1 MLRFSLHCLFQ
12 TASLLLRRQQLY
24 ALTIILTLGLT
35 LGALVATFNLNY
47 QLFMAPLPYPDA
59 ERLQLVR
66 GSQWQQ
72 DKQVAAE
79 WLPAQGQLDVY
90 RKNWPEVDSKALHNI
105 GIDVAQNLP
114 GNPSFNIG
122 YITPEYLPM
131 FDAPLALG
139 RHFSQKEG
147 LDSQVP
153 VAVLSYQVWQQHF
166 AGDPAVLGKTLQ
178 FRGVSFSVVGV
189 LAERFVEPVLAAPG
203 WSTDLWLSYDFNDV
217 GTLNWSF
224 SSNQIHLLL
233 KLKAGANPQ
242 QLAQRLAHS
251 FEQWAAPE
259 FAAANQS
266 NAFLKNSTVRWRLEP
281 VRSRILGDAAGLSL
295 SLLAGSLL
303 LCAIAIAN
311 IANLVLGRAMAQQR
325 SLTIRIALGAR
336 ASHLFRQ
343 YLLEFSVLAIPA
355 LLLCL
360 SVAEACYQSLQAGYA
375 GPLPRLQELGSGT
388 LSVLFAIALLLVLCL
403 TLALWLTR
411 QLNYRQLQQS
421 LQQSGKG
428 SAVQVSGRTRQLL
441 LMSQTLFCLVTL
453 IYCSQIFVQAL
464 AKLRQP
470 SGLDLQTYQVALTQ
484 GSLLASSQNEER
496 RQLFVQAAEAV
507 KAQSNAQ
514 LVGVGGYPPISFW
527 QAGFPMSSVSQHAD
541 QSAPAPTYRYNGD
554 AAYLTALGLTLKS
567 GETFSRQ
574 QIQNQE
580 SVVLISQSLARK
592 LAANI
597 STGVSTGVSA
607 GVDTTGNDPIRT
619 MLDKPLY
626 LRGATSPSR
635 IIGVVSDLILPGH
648 ADSAAVYTPATPT
661 AFPHLL
667 VRLPD
672 GQSLSRELVNQA
684 LAQVHP
690 QLKVFRFHSS
700 AEIFASHTQD
710 AKVATV
716 VTAGLSLLA
725 LALAGLGIFAV
736 IRTQIQ
742 LRQYELAVRQSLGAR
757 PQHLLQLTL
766 LDSLKPLLWAVLV
779 LTVGYSAL
787 QLSLNFGWSFDF
799 AGQLQIAPLNAIL
812 ALSTVLLL
820 TTLIV
825 VGCMRPLLTRPVVHA
840 LRGTTTQ

>member
-1 MLRFSLHCLFQ
+1 MLRLSLHSWFH
-12 TASLLLRRQQLY
+12 TAKLLLLRQQLY

-47 QLFMAPLPYPDA
+47 QLFVAPLPYPDA
-59 ERLQLVR
+59 DRLHLVR
-66 GSQWQQ
+66 GSMWQQ
-72 DKQVAAE
+72 DKLVSPE
-79 WLPAQGQLDVY
+79 WLPTQPQQDIY
-90 RKNWPEVDSKALHNI
+90 RQHWPEVETKALHNI
-105 GIDVAQNLP
+105 SIDVEQQLP

-122 YITPEYLPM
+122 TVTPEFLPL
-131 FDAPLALG
+131 FNAPLALG
-139 RHFSQKEG
+139 RHFNAAEG

-153 VAVLSYQVWQQHF
+153 VAVLSYAVWQQF
-166 AGDPAVLGKTLQ
+166 FQGAPDVLGKTLQ
-178 FRGVSFSVVGV
+178 FRGVSFAIVGV
-189 LAERFVEPVLAAPG
+189 LARDFVEPVLAAPG
-203 WSTDLWLSYDFNDV
+203 WSTDVWLSYDFNDM
-217 GTLNWSF
+217 GAPSWSLA
-224 SSNQIHLLL
+224 STQIHLLL
-233 KLKAGANPQ
+233 KLKPDSDPLQ
-242 QLAQRLAHS
+242 LAHS
-251 FEQWAAPE
+251 FQQWATPE
-259 FAAANQS
+259 FSAANLN
-266 NAFLKNSTVRWRLEP
+266 NAFLQHSSVRWRLEP

-343 YLLEFSVLAIPA
+343 YLSEFSVLAIPA

-360 SVAEACYQSLQAGYA
+360 TVAETCYQSLQAGYA
-375 GPLPRLQELGSGT
+375 GPIPRLQELGTGAF
-388 LSVLFAIALLLVLCL
+388 SVLFATALLIVLCL

-470 SGLDLQTYQVALTQ
+470 SGLDLHTYQVALTQ
-484 GSLLASSQNEER
+484 GSLLNNLDPAES

-507 KAQSNAQ
+507 KQHSNAS
-514 LVGVGGYPPISFW
+514 LAGLGAYPPISYW
-527 QAGFPMSSVSQHAD
+527 QAGFPMSSVSWQA
-541 QSAPAPTYRYNGD
+541 D
-554 AAYLTALGLTLKS
+554 AASSVAANRYSGDTEYLQALGLQLQT
-567 GETFSRQ
+567 GELFSPQ
-574 QIQNQE
+574 QVLNQDN
-580 SVVLISQSLARK
+580 VVLISASLARR
-592 LAANI
+592 LATDLGLDSSI
-597 STGVSTGVSA
+597 GL
-607 GVDTTGNDPIRT
+607 
-619 MLDKPLY
+619 LDKPLY
-626 LRGATSPSR
+626 LRGATTSRR
-635 IIGVVSDLILPGH
+635 IIGVVSDLTLPGQSD
-648 ADSAAVYTPATPT
+648 AAAVYTPQLPS

-667 VRLPD
+667 LRLPD
-672 GQSLSRELVNQA
+672 GQHLSREQVNQA

-690 QLKVFRFHSS
+690 QLKVFRFNTN
-700 AEIFASHTQD
+700 ADIFAAHTQD
-710 AKVATV
+710 ARVATV
-716 VTAGLSLLA
+716 VTAALSLLA

-757 PQHLLQLTL
+757 PQHLLRLTL

-779 LTVGYSAL
+779 LALTYSAL
-787 QLSLNFGWSFDF
+787 QLSARFTVALPF
-799 AGQLQIAPLNAIL
+799 ASQLQIAPLNAAL
-812 ALSTVLLL
+812 ALLTVLLL

-825 VGCMRPLLTRPVVHA
+825 LGCVRPLLSRPVVQT
-840 LRGTTTQ
+840 LRQ

>member
-1 MLRFSLHCLFQ
+1 MPHFSVYSWFG
-12 TASLLLRRQQLY
+12 TAALLLRRQQLY

-79 WLPAQGQLDVY
+79 WLPAQGQLDIY
-90 RKNWPEVDSKALHNI
+90 RQSWPEVESKALHNI

-114 GNPSFNIG
+114 GNPSFNLG
-122 YITPEYLPM
+122 YVTPEFLPM

-139 RHFSQKEG
+139 RYFSKAEG

-166 AGDPAVLGKTLQ
+166 AGDPGVLGKTLQ

-189 LAERFVEPVLAAPG
+189 LAQHFVEPVIAAPG

-217 GTLNWSF
+217 GTPNWSF

-233 KLKAGANPQ
+233 KLKADANPLQ
-242 QLAQRLAHS
+242 LAHS

-259 FAAANQS
+259 FAAANQT
-266 NAFLKNSTVRWRLEP
+266 NAFLKNSVVRWRLEP
-281 VRSRILGDAAGLSL
+281 VRNRILGDAAGLSL
-295 SLLAGSLL
+295 SLLAGSVLL
-303 LCAIAIAN
+303 AAIAIAN

-336 ASHLFRQ
+336 ASHLFQQ

-375 GPLPRLQELGSGT
+375 GPLPRLQELGTGVF
-388 LSVLFAIALLLVLCL
+388 SVLFAISLLIVLCL

-428 SAVQVSGRTRQLL
+428 AAVQVSSRTRQLL
-441 LMSQTLFCLVTL
+441 LMSQTLFCLLTL

-470 SGLDLQTYQVALTQ
+470 TGLDLQTYQVALTQ
-484 GSLLASSQNEER
+484 GSLLASTENEER

-507 KAQSNAQ
+507 KAQSNAT

-527 QAGFPMSSVSQHAD
+527 QGGFAMSSVSQNAD
-541 QSAPAPTYRYNGD
+541 QSSPASTYRYSGD
-554 AAYLTALGLTLKS
+554 ADYLAALGLSLQS
-567 GETFSRQ
+567 GETFSPQ
-574 QIQNQE
+574 QVQNQE
-580 SVVLISQSLARK
+580 NVVLISQSLARR
-592 LAANI
+592 LAAQLQ
-597 STGVSTGVSA
+597 SGPD
-607 GVDTTGNDPIRT
+607 DTTDHSIS
-619 MLDKPLY
+619 MLDKVLY
-626 LRGATSPSR
+626 LRGAATPSR
-635 IIGVVSDLILPGH
+635 IIGVVSDLTLPGQ
-648 ADSAAVYTPATPT
+648 ADSAAVYSPATPP

-672 GQSLSRELVNQA
+672 GQSLSRDLVNQA

-690 QLKVFRFHSS
+690 QLKVFRFHSGTD
-700 AEIFASHTQD
+700 IFATHTQD

-742 LRQYELAVRQSLGAR
+742 LRHYELAVRQSLGAQ
-757 PQHLLQLTL
+757 PKHLLQLTL
-766 LDSLKPLLWAVLV
+766 IDSLKPLFWAVL
-779 LTVGYSAL
+779 LLAVGYSVL
-787 QLSLNFGWSFDF
+787 RLSLNLGWSLGF
-799 AGQLQIAPLNAIL
+799 AAQLKMAPLNA
-812 ALSTVLLL
+812 ALSLLTVLLL
-820 TTLIV
+820 TMLIV
-825 VGCMRPLLTRPVVHA
+825 LGCMRPLLTRPVLHA
-840 LRGTTTQ
+840 LRGSRAG

>member
-1 MLRFSLHCLFQ
+1 MLPLSLHTCLQ
-12 TASLLLRRQQLY
+12 TAALLLRRQQLY
-24 ALTIILTLGLT
+24 ALTIVLTLGLT

-72 DKQVAAE
+72 DKQISPE
-79 WLPAQGQLDVY
+79 WLPAQGQLDIY
-90 RKNWPEVDSKALHNI
+90 RQAWPEVETKALHNI

-114 GNPSFNIG
+114 GNPSFNLG
-122 YITPEYLPM
+122 YVTPEFLPM

-139 RHFSQKEG
+139 RHFSPNEG

-153 VAVLSYQVWQQHF
+153 VAVLSYQVWQRHF

-189 LAERFVEPVLAAPG
+189 LAGRFVEPVMAAPG
-203 WSTDLWLSYDFNDV
+203 WSTDVWLSYDFNDV
-217 GTLNWSF
+217 GTPNWSF
-224 SSNQIHLLL
+224 NSNQIHLLL
-233 KLKAGANPQ
+233 KLKADANPLQ
-242 QLAQRLAHS
+242 LAHS

-259 FAAANQS
+259 FAAANQT
-266 NAFLKNSTVRWRLEP
+266 NAFLKNSRVRWRLEP
-281 VRSRILGDAAGLSL
+281 VRNRILGDAAGLSL
-295 SLLAGSLL
+295 SLLAGSML
-303 LCAIAIAN
+303 LCAIAVAN
-311 IANLVLGRAMAQQR
+311 IANLVLSRAMAQQR

-336 ASHLFRQ
+336 AAHLFRQ
-343 YLLEFSVLAIPA
+343 YLLEFSVLAMPA

-360 SVAEACYQSLQAGYA
+360 FVAEACYQSLQAGYA
-375 GPLPRLQELGSGT
+375 GPLPRLQELGTGVF
-388 LSVLFAIALLLVLCL
+388 SVLFAMSLLIVLCL
-403 TLALWLTR
+403 TLAFWLTR

-428 SAVQVSGRTRQLL
+428 SAVQVSSRTRQLL
-441 LMSQTLFCLVTL
+441 LMSQTLFCLLTL

-470 SGLDLQTYQVALTQ
+470 TGLDLRTYQVALTQ
-484 GSLLASSQNEER
+484 GSLLASTQNEER

-527 QAGFPMSSVSQHAD
+527 QGGFAMSSVSLHAD
-541 QSAPAPTYRYNGD
+541 QSAPAPTYRYSGD
-554 AAYLTALGLTLKS
+554 AAYLTALGLSLQS
-567 GETFSRQ
+567 GETFSPQ
-574 QIQNQE
+574 QVKNQE
-580 SVVLISQSLARK
+580 NVVLISQSLARK
-592 LAANI
+592 LATAT
-597 STGVSTGVSA
+597 STDVSA

-626 LRGATSPSR
+626 LRGATTPSR
-635 IIGVVSDLILPGH
+635 IIGVVSDLTLPGQT
-648 ADSAAVYTPATPT
+648 DSAAVYTPATPP

-672 GQSLSRELVNQA
+672 GQNLSRDLVNQA

-690 QLKVFRFHSS
+690 QLKVFRFYSS
-700 AEIFASHTQD
+700 AEIFANHTQD

-742 LRQYELAVRQSLGAR
+742 LRQYELAVRQSLGAQ

-787 QLSLNFGWSFDF
+787 QLSLNFGWVFGF
-799 AGQLQIAPLNAIL
+799 AGQLTIAPLHAVL
-812 ALSTVLLL
+812 ALLTVLLL

-825 VGCMRPLLTRPVVHA
+825 LGCMRPLLSRPVVHA
-840 LRGTTTQ
+840 LRGTVSN

>member
-1 MLRFSLHCLFQ
+1 MLHFSIDSWFQ
-12 TASLLLRRQQLY
+12 TASLLLRRQHLY

-72 DKQVAAE
+72 DKQVSKE
-79 WLPAQGQLDVY
+79 WLPAQAQLDIY
-90 RKNWPEVDSKALHNI
+90 RQNWPETESKALHNI

-114 GNPSFNIG
+114 GNPSFNLG
-122 YITPEYLPM
+122 YITPEFLPM

-139 RHFSQKEG
+139 RHMSQAEG

-153 VAVLSYQVWQQHF
+153 VTVLSYQVWQQHF

-178 FRGVSFSVVGV
+178 FRGVSFTVVGV
-189 LAERFVEPVLAAPG
+189 LAAHFVEPVLAAPG
-203 WSTDLWLSYDFNDV
+203 WSTDLWLSYDFHDM
-217 GTLNWSF
+217 GTPNWSF
-224 SSNQIHLLL
+224 NSNQMHLLL
-233 KLKAGANPQ
+233 KLKLDSNP
-242 QLAQRLAHS
+242 AQLAHS

-259 FAAANQS
+259 FTAANQS
-266 NAFLKNSTVRWRLEP
+266 NTFLKNSSVRWRLEP
-281 VRSRILGDAAGLSL
+281 VRNRILGDAAGLSL
-295 SLLAGSLL
+295 SLLAGSMLL
-303 LCAIAIAN
+303 TAIAIAN

-325 SLTIRIALGAR
+325 SLTIRIVLGAR
-336 ASHLFRQ
+336 PAHLFRQ
-343 YLLEFSVLAIPA
+343 YLTEFSLLAIPA

-360 SVAEACYQSLQAGYA
+360 GVAEACYQSLQAGYA
-375 GPLPRLQELGSGT
+375 GPLPRLQELGSGA
-388 LSVLFAIALLLVLCL
+388 LSVLFAIGLLIMLCL
-403 TLALWLTR
+403 TFSAWLTR

-428 SAVQVSGRTRQLL
+428 AAVQVSGRTRQLL

-470 SGLDLQTYQVALTQ
+470 SGLDLHTYQVALTQ

-507 KAQSNAQ
+507 KQQSNAK

-527 QAGFPMSSVSQHAD
+527 QGGFAMSSVSQQAD
-541 QSAPAPTYRYNGD
+541 ATRLYPSYRYSGD
-554 AAYLTALGLTLKS
+554 TEYLKALGLQLQS
-567 GETFSRQ
+567 GEMFSPQ
-574 QIQNQE
+574 QVLNQDN
-580 SVVLISQSLARK
+580 VVVISSSLALR
-592 LAANI
+592 LAANFATDGSLI
-597 STGVSTGVSA
+597 
-607 GVDTTGNDPIRT
+607 
-619 MLDKPLY
+619 DKVLY
-626 LRGATSPSR
+626 LRGATTPSR
-635 IIGVVSDLILPGH
+635 IIGVASDLTLPGQS
-648 ADSAAVYTPATPT
+648 DSAAVYTPATPP

-672 GQSLSRELVNQA
+672 GQSLSRDLVNQA

-690 QLKVFRFHSS
+690 QLKVFRFHTS
-700 AEIFASHTQD
+700 AEIFAEHTQD
-710 AKVATV
+710 AKVATI
-716 VTAGLSLLA
+716 VTAALSLLA

-766 LDSLKPLLWAVLV
+766 TDSLKPLLWAVLL
-779 LTVGYSAL
+779 LTVAYSTL
-787 QLSLNFGWSFDF
+787 QLSQSFGLSFRF
-799 AGQLQIAPLNAIL
+799 VQQLQIEPFNATI
-812 ALSTVLLL
+812 ALLTVLLL
-820 TTLIV
+820 TTLTV
-825 VGCMRPLLTRPVVHA
+825 LGCMRPLLRRPIVHA
-840 LRGTTTQ
+840 LRGTTAN

>member
-1 MLRFSLHCLFQ
+1 MLRLSLHTWFQ

-79 WLPAQGQLDVY
+79 WLPAQGQLDIY
-90 RKNWPEVDSKALHNI
+90 RQAWPEVEMKALHNI
-105 GIDVAQNLP
+105 SIDVAQNLP
-114 GNPSFNIG
+114 GNPSFNLG
-122 YITPEYLPM
+122 YVTPEFLPM

-139 RHFSQKEG
+139 RHLSPAEG

-153 VAVLSYQVWQQHF
+153 VTVLSYQIWQQHF

-178 FRGVSFSVVGV
+178 FRGVSFTVVGV
-189 LAERFVEPVLAAPG
+189 LAEHFVEPVLAAPG
-203 WSTDLWLSYDFNDV
+203 WSTDLWLSYDFHDM
-217 GTLNWSF
+217 GTPNWSF
-224 SSNQIHLLL
+224 NSNQMHLLL
-233 KLKAGANPQ
+233 KLKANASPQ
-242 QLAQRLAHS
+242 QLAHS
-251 FEQWAAPE
+251 FEQWATPE

-266 NAFLKNSTVRWRLEP
+266 NAFLKNSSVRWHLVP

-295 SLLAGSLL
+295 SLLAGSML

-360 SVAEACYQSLQAGYA
+360 CVAEACYQSLQAGYA

-388 LSVLFAIALLLVLCL
+388 LSVLFAIGLLIVLCL
-403 TLALWLTR
+403 MLALWLTR

-464 AKLRQP
+464 AKLRLP
-470 SGLDLQTYQVALTQ
+470 SGLDLHTYQVALTQ

-507 KAQSNAQ
+507 KAQSNAE

-527 QAGFPMSSVSQHAD
+527 QAGFTMSSVSQHAD
-541 QSAPAPTYRYNGD
+541 QSAPAPSYRYSGD
-554 AAYLTALGLTLKS
+554 AEYLAALGLSLQS
-567 GETFSRQ
+567 GETFSPQ
-574 QIQNQE
+574 QVQNQE
-580 SVVLISQSLARK
+580 SVVLISSSLARR
-592 LAANI
+592 LAAELNLGTDS
-597 STGVSTGVSA
+597 STNNNTDNNSS
-607 GVDTTGNDPIRT
+607 

-626 LRGATSPSR
+626 LRGATTPSR
-635 IIGVVSDLILPGH
+635 IIGVVSDLTLPGQ
-648 ADSAAVYTPATPT
+648 ADSAAVYTPATPP

-672 GQSLSRELVNQA
+672 GQSLSRDLVNQA

-700 AEIFASHTQD
+700 AEIFATHTQD

-716 VTAGLSLLA
+716 VTACLSLLA

-779 LTVGYSAL
+779 LTVGYSVL
-787 QLSLNFGWSFDF
+787 QLSLNFGWVFGF
-799 AGQLQIAPLNAIL
+799 AGQLQIAPLNAAI
-812 ALSTVLLL
+812 ALVTVLLL

-825 VGCMRPLLTRPVVHA
+825 VGCLRPLLSRPVVHA
-840 LRGTTTQ
+840 LRGTAAH

>member
-1 MLRFSLHCLFQ
+1 MPRFPLYHWLQ
-12 TASLLLRRQQLY
+12 TALLLLRRNQLY

-47 QLFMAPLPYPDA
+47 QLFVAPLPYPDA
-59 ERLQLVR
+59 DRLHLVR

-72 DKQVAAE
+72 DKQVSPE
-79 WLPAQGQLDVY
+79 WLPSQAQLDIY
-90 RKNWPEVDSKALHNI
+90 RQDWPQVESKALHNI
-105 GIDVAQNLP
+105 SIDVEQQLP
-114 GNPSFNIG
+114 GNPSFNVG
-122 YITPEYLPM
+122 LVTPEFLPM
-131 FDAPLALG
+131 FGAPLALG
-139 RHFSQKEG
+139 RHFTAAEG

-153 VAVLSYQVWQQHF
+153 VAILSYAVWQQHF
-166 AGDPAVLGKTLQ
+166 AGANDVLGKTLQ
-178 FRGVSFSVVGV
+178 FRGVSFSIVGV
-189 LAERFVEPVLAAPG
+189 LANDFVEPVLAAPG
-203 WSTDLWLSYDFNDV
+203 WSTEVWLSYDFHDV
-217 GTLNWSF
+217 GTTSWSF
-224 SSNQIHLLL
+224 NSNQIHLLL
-233 KLKAGANPQ
+233 KLKPESNP
-242 QLAQRLAHS
+242 AQIAHS

-259 FAAANQS
+259 FAAANQG
-266 NAFLKNSTVRWRLEP
+266 NAFLKNSSVRWRLEP

-303 LCAIAIAN
+303 LCAIAVAN

-375 GPLPRLQELGSGT
+375 GPLPRLQELSSGT
-388 LSVLFAIALLLVLCL
+388 LSVLFAIGLLIVLCL

-464 AKLRQP
+464 TKLRQP
-470 SGLDLQTYQVALTQ
+470 SGLDLHTYQVALTQ
-484 GSLLASSQNEER
+484 GSLLDSLPPAES

-507 KAQSNAQ
+507 KQQSNAR
-514 LVGVGGYPPISFW
+514 LAGLGGYPPISFW
-527 QAGFPMSSVSQHAD
+527 QAGFPMSSVSWQAD
-541 QSAPAPTYRYNGD
+541 ATTPVAANRYSGD
-554 AAYLTALGLTLKS
+554 TDYLQALGLQLQS
-567 GETFSRQ
+567 GELFSPQ
-574 QIQNQE
+574 QVLDQE
-580 SVVLISQSLARK
+580 NVVLISSSLARQ
-592 LAANI
+592 LATDLGAD
-597 STGVSTGVSA
+597 SSMSL
-607 GVDTTGNDPIRT
+607 
-619 MLDKPLY
+619 LDKPLY
-626 LRGATSPSR
+626 LRGATTSRR
-635 IIGVVSDLILPGH
+635 IIGIVSDLTLPGH
-648 ADSAAVYTPATPT
+648 TNSAAVYTPQLSS

-672 GQSLSRELVNQA
+672 GQSLSREQVNKA
-684 LAQVHP
+684 LAKVNP
-690 QLKVFRFHSS
+690 QLKVFHFNTS
-700 AEIFASHTQD
+700 AQIFAVHTQD

-716 VTAGLSLLA
+716 VTAALSLLA

-757 PQHLLQLTL
+757 PQHLLLLTL
-766 LDSLKPLLWAVLV
+766 TDSLKPLLWAVMV
-779 LTVGYSAL
+779 LAVGYSAL
-787 QLSLNFGWSFDF
+787 QLSLRFGWSFGF
-799 AGQLQIAPLNAIL
+799 ATQLNIAPLNAAL
-812 ALSTVLLL
+812 ALTAVLLL

-825 VGCMRPLLTRPVVHA
+825 LACVRPLLSRPAIQA
-840 LRGTTTQ
+840 LRGQ

>member
-1 MLRFSLHCLFQ
+1 MLNCLLHSWVQ
-12 TASLLLRRQQLY
+12 TASMLLRRQQLY

-47 QLFMAPLPYPDA
+47 QLFLAPLPYPDA

-90 RKNWPEVDSKALHNI
+90 RQNWPEVDSKALHNI

-139 RHFSQKEG
+139 RHFSPSEG

-217 GTLNWSF
+217 GIPNWSF
-224 SSNQIHLLL
+224 NSNQIHLLL
-233 KLKAGANPQ
+233 KLKADANPLQ
-242 QLAQRLAHS
+242 LAHS
-251 FEQWAAPE
+251 IEQWTAPE

-266 NAFLKNSTVRWRLEP
+266 NAFLKNSVVRWRLEQ
-281 VRSRILGDAAGLSL
+281 VRSRILGDVAGLSL

-336 ASHLFRQ
+336 PSHLFRQ
-343 YLLEFSVLAIPA
+343 YLTEFAVLAIPA
-355 LLLCL
+355 LMLCL

-388 LSVLFAIALLLVLCL
+388 FSVLFALGLLIVLCL

-428 SAVQVSGRTRQLL
+428 SAVQVSSRTRQLL

-464 AKLRQP
+464 SKLRQP
-470 SGLDLQTYQVALTQ
+470 TGLDLQTYQVALTQ
-484 GSLLASSQNEER
+484 GSLLVSSPNEER

-527 QAGFPMSSVSQHAD
+527 QGGMMMSSVSQHAD
-541 QSAPAPTYRYNGD
+541 QSAPAPTYRYSGD
-554 AAYLTALGLTLKS
+554 AAYLTALGLTLQS
-567 GETFSRQ
+567 GETFSPQ

-592 LAANI
+592 LAAAT
-597 STGVSTGVSA
+597 STDASA

-626 LRGATSPSR
+626 LRGATTPSR
-635 IIGVVSDLILPGH
+635 IIGVVSDLTLPGQT
-648 ADSAAVYTPATPT
+648 DSAAVYTPATPP

-672 GQSLSRELVNQA
+672 GQSLSRDLVNQV

-742 LRQYELAVRQSLGAR
+742 LRHYELAVRQSLGAQ
-757 PQHLLQLTL
+757 PKHLLQLTL

-787 QLSLNFGWSFDF
+787 QLSFSFGWVFGF
-799 AGQLQIAPLNAIL
+799 AEQLKIAPLNAVL
-812 ALSTVLLL
+812 ALLTVLLL

-825 VGCMRPLLTRPVVHA
+825 IGCIRPLLTRPVVQA
-840 LRGTTTQ
+840 LRGSTI

>member
-1 MLRFSLHCLFQ
+1 MLHFSLYCWLQ

-47 QLFMAPLPYPDA
+47 QLFLAPLPYPDA

-72 DKQVAAE
+72 HKQVAGE

-90 RKNWPEVDSKALHNI
+90 RQNWPEVDSKALYNI

-114 GNPSFNIG
+114 GNPSFNLG
-122 YITPEYLPM
+122 YITPEFLPM

-139 RHFSQKEG
+139 RHFSPTEG

-189 LAERFVEPVLAAPG
+189 LAERFVEPVMAAPG
-203 WSTDLWLSYDFNDV
+203 WSTDLWLSYDFHDM
-217 GTLNWSF
+217 GTPNWSF

-242 QLAQRLAHS
+242 QLAHS

-295 SLLAGSLL
+295 SLLAGSML

-388 LSVLFAIALLLVLCL
+388 FSVLFAIVLLIVLCL

-428 SAVQVSGRTRQLL
+428 AAVQVSGRTRQLL

-464 AKLRQP
+464 TKLRQP
-470 SGLDLQTYQVALTQ
+470 TGLDLQTYQVALTQ

-507 KAQSNAQ
+507 KAQNNTQ
-514 LVGVGGYPPISFW
+514 LVGIGGYPPISFW

-541 QSAPAPTYRYNGD
+541 QSAPTPTYRYNGD
-554 AAYLTALGLTLKS
+554 AAYLTALGLTLQS
-567 GETFSRQ
+567 GETFSPQ
-574 QIQNQE
+574 QVQNQE

-592 LAANI
+592 LAADI

-607 GVDTTGNDPIRT
+607 GVSAGIDSAGNDPIRT

-635 IIGVVSDLILPGH
+635 LIGVVSDLTLPGQ

-716 VTAGLSLLA
+716 VTAGLSLVA

-757 PQHLLQLTL
+757 PKHLLQLTL
-766 LDSLKPLLWAVLV
+766 VDSLKPLLWTVLV
-779 LTVGYSAL
+779 LAVGYSVL
-787 QLSLNFGWSFDF
+787 QLSLNFGWVFGF
-799 AGQLQIAPLNAIL
+799 AGQLKIAPLHAIL
-812 ALSTVLLL
+812 ALLTVLLL

-840 LRGTTTQ
+840 LRGTTM

>member
-1 MLRFSLHCLFQ
+1 MLHFSLHSWFQ

-59 ERLQLVR
+59 ERLHLVR

-79 WLPAQGQLDVY
+79 WLPAQGQLDIY
-90 RKNWPEVDSKALHNI
+90 RQNWSEVETKALHNI
-105 GIDVAQNLP
+105 GIDVVQNLP
-114 GNPSFNIG
+114 GNPSFNLG
-122 YITPEYLPM
+122 YITPEFLPM

-139 RHFSQKEG
+139 RHFSPTEG
-147 LDSQVP
+147 LDNQVP
-153 VAVLSYQVWQQHF
+153 VTVLSYQVWQQHF

-178 FRGVSFSVVGV
+178 FRGVSFTVVGV

-203 WSTDLWLSYDFNDV
+203 WSTDLWLSYDFHDV

-224 SSNQIHLLL
+224 NSNQIHLLI
-233 KLKAGANPQ
+233 KLKPKASPQ
-242 QLAQRLAHS
+242 QLAHS

-259 FAAANQS
+259 FAVANQT
-266 NAFLKNSTVRWRLEP
+266 NTFLKNSSVRWRLEP

-375 GPLPRLQELGSGT
+375 GPLPRLQELGSGSF
-388 LSVLFAIALLLVLCL
+388 SVLFAIALLIMLCL

-428 SAVQVSGRTRQLL
+428 SAIQVSGRTRQLL

-470 SGLDLQTYQVALTQ
+470 TGLDLQTYQVALTQ
-484 GSLLASSQNEER
+484 GSLLDSLPPAESQ
-496 RQLFVQAAEAV
+496 QLFVEAAEAV
-507 KAQSNAQ
+507 KQQSNAR
-514 LVGVGGYPPISFW
+514 LAGLGGYPPISFW
-527 QAGFPMSSVSQHAD
+527 QAGFPMSAVSWQAD
-541 QSAPAPTYRYNGD
+541 ATTLVAANRYSGD
-554 AAYLTALGLTLKS
+554 TEYLSALGLSLLS
-567 GETFSRQ
+567 GELFSPQ
-574 QIQNQE
+574 QVVNQE
-580 SVVLISQSLARK
+580 NVVLISASLARQ
-592 LAANI
+592 LASDLGADN
-597 STGVSTGVSA
+597 SMSL
-607 GVDTTGNDPIRT
+607 
-619 MLDKPLY
+619 LDKPLY
-626 LRGATSPSR
+626 LRGATTSRR
-635 IIGVVSDLILPGH
+635 IIGIVSDLTLPGQT
-648 ADSAAVYTPATPT
+648 DSAAVYTPQLPS

-672 GQSLSRELVNQA
+672 GQSLSRDLVNQA

-766 LDSLKPLLWAVLV
+766 MDSLKPLLWAVLV
-779 LTVGYSAL
+779 LTVGYSVL
-787 QLSLNFGWSFDF
+787 QLSDRFGATLPF
-799 AGQLQIAPLNAIL
+799 AAQLQIAPLNAAI
-812 ALSTVLLL
+812 ALLTVLLL
-820 TTLIV
+820 TVLIV
-825 VGCMRPLLTRPVVHA
+825 LGCVRPLLTDPWCKHFVA
-840 LRGTTTQ
+840 LLQIEI

>member
-1 MLRFSLHCLFQ
+1 MLKHSIYTWLQ
-12 TASLLLRRQQLY
+12 TATLLLRRQRLY

-59 ERLQLVR
+59 ERLHLVR

-72 DKQVAAE
+72 DKQISPE
-79 WLPAQGQLDVY
+79 WLPAQGQLDIY
-90 RKNWPEVDSKALHNI
+90 RQDWPEVETKALHNI
-105 GIDVAQNLP
+105 SIDVAQNLP
-114 GNPSFNIG
+114 GNPSFNLG
-122 YITPEYLPM
+122 YVTPEFLPM

-139 RHFSQKEG
+139 RHFSQAEG

-166 AGDPAVLGKTLQ
+166 AGDPAVLGKTMQ

-203 WSTDLWLSYDFNDV
+203 WSTDLWLSYDFHDM
-217 GTLNWSF
+217 GTPNWSF
-224 SSNQIHLLL
+224 NSNQIHLLL
-233 KLKAGANPQ
+233 KLKADANPQ
-242 QLAQRLAHS
+242 QLAHS

-266 NAFLKNSTVRWRLEP
+266 NAFLKNSSVRWRLES
-281 VRSRILGDAAGLSL
+281 VRNRILGDAAGLSL
-295 SLLAGSLL
+295 SLLAGSML

-311 IANLVLGRAMAQQR
+311 IANLVLSRAMAQQR
-325 SLTIRIALGAR
+325 SLTIRIALGAQ

-355 LLLCL
+355 LALCL
-360 SVAEACYQSLQAGYA
+360 SVAQACYKSLQAGYA
-375 GPLPRLQELGSGT
+375 GPLPRLQELGTGVF
-388 LSVLFAIALLLVLCL
+388 SVLFAMGLLIVLCL

-428 SAVQVSGRTRQLL
+428 SAVQVSSRTRQLL

-470 SGLDLQTYQVALTQ
+470 TGLDLQTYQVALTQ
-484 GSLLASSQNEER
+484 GSLLANSQNEER
-496 RQLFVQAAEAV
+496 RQLFVQAAAAV
-507 KAQSNAQ
+507 KEQSNAS

-527 QAGFPMSSVSQHAD
+527 QGGFAMSSVSQNAD
-541 QSAPAPTYRYNGD
+541 QSAPAPAYRYSGD
-554 AAYLTALGLTLKS
+554 ADYLAALGLSLQS
-567 GETFSRQ
+567 GETFSPQ
-574 QIQNQE
+574 QVQNQE
-580 SVVLISQSLARK
+580 NVVLISQSLARK
-592 LAANI
+592 LAAAT
-597 STGVSTGVSA
+597 STDVSA

-626 LRGATSPSR
+626 LRGATTPSR
-635 IIGVVSDLILPGH
+635 IIGVVSDLTLPGQI
-648 ADSAAVYTPATPT
+648 DSAAVYTPATPP

-672 GQSLSRELVNQA
+672 GHSLSRDLVNQA
-684 LAQVHP
+684 LLQVHP

-700 AEIFASHTQD
+700 AEIFASHTLD

-725 LALAGLGIFAV
+725 LALAGIGIFAV

-742 LRQYELAVRQSLGAR
+742 LRQYELAVRQSLGAQ
-757 PQHLLQLTL
+757 PKHLLQLTL
-766 LDSLKPLLWAVLV
+766 IDSLKPLLWTVLLLASGFV
-779 LTVGYSAL
+779 AL
-787 QLSLNFGWSFDF
+787 QL
-799 AGQLQIAPLNAIL
+799 LQRSGELRVVTDAL
-812 ALSTVLLL
+812 AVTPAHVIGAVLTVLLL
-820 TTLIV
+820 TAAIV
-825 VGCMRPLLTRPVVHA
+825 LVCLRSVLHQPVTQN
-840 LRGTTTQ
+840 LRAAATN

>member
-1 MLRFSLHCLFQ
+1 MHYKDNNMLHPSLHSWFH
-12 TASLLLRRQQLY
+12 TAKLLLLRQQLY

-59 ERLQLVR
+59 ERLHLVR

-72 DKQVAAE
+72 DKEVSPE
-79 WLPAQGQLDVY
+79 WLPSQAQLDIY
-90 RKNWPEVDSKALHNI
+90 RQDWPEIESKALHNI
-105 GIDVAQNLP
+105 SIDVEQQLP
-114 GNPSFNIG
+114 GNPSFNVG
-122 YITPEYLPM
+122 LVTPEFLPM
-131 FDAPLALG
+131 FGAQLALG
-139 RHFSQKEG
+139 RHLQPNEG

-153 VAVLSYQVWQQHF
+153 VAILSYAVWQQHF
-166 AGDPAVLGKTLQ
+166 AGATDVLGKTLQ
-178 FRGVSFSVVGV
+178 FRGVSFKIIGV
-189 LAERFVEPVLAAPG
+189 LANDFVEPVLAAPG
-203 WSTDLWLSYDFNDV
+203 WSTEVWLSYDFHDV
-217 GTLNWSF
+217 GATSWSF
-224 SSNQIHLLL
+224 NSNQIHLLL
-233 KLKAGANPQ
+233 KLKPQSNP
-242 QLAQRLAHS
+242 AQLAHS

-259 FAAANQS
+259 FTAANQS
-266 NAFLKNSTVRWRLEP
+266 NAFLKNSSVRWRLEP

-375 GPLPRLQELGSGT
+375 GPLPRLQELSSGT
-388 LSVLFAIALLLVLCL
+388 LSVLLAIGLLIVLCL

-484 GSLLASSQNEER
+484 GSLLDSLPPAES

-507 KAQSNAQ
+507 KQQSNAR
-514 LVGVGGYPPISFW
+514 LAGLGGYPPISFW
-527 QAGFPMSSVSQHAD
+527 QAGFPMSSVSWQAD
-541 QSAPAPTYRYNGD
+541 ATTFVAANRYSGD
-554 AAYLTALGLTLKS
+554 TEYLSALGLSLLS
-567 GETFSRQ
+567 GELFTPQ
-574 QIQNQE
+574 QVMDQE
-580 SVVLISQSLARK
+580 NVVLISSSLARQ
-592 LAANI
+592 LATDFGANLGADN
-597 STGVSTGVSA
+597 STSL
-607 GVDTTGNDPIRT
+607 
-619 MLDKPLY
+619 LDKPLY
-626 LRGATSPSR
+626 LRGATTSRR
-635 IIGVVSDLILPGH
+635 IIGIVSDLTLPGH
-648 ADSAAVYTPATPT
+648 TNSAAVYTPQLSS

-672 GQSLSRELVNQA
+672 GQSLSRDWVNQA
-684 LAQVHP
+684 LAKVHP
-690 QLKVFRFHSS
+690 QLKVFHFNTS
-700 AEIFASHTQD
+700 AQIFAVHTQD

-716 VTAGLSLLA
+716 VTAALSLLA

-766 LDSLKPLLWAVLV
+766 VDSLKPLLWAVLV

-787 QLSLNFGWSFDF
+787 QLSLNFGWVFGF
-799 AGQLQIAPLNAIL
+799 AEQLQIAPLNAAL
-812 ALSTVLLL
+812 ALLTVLLL

-825 VGCMRPLLTRPVVHA
+825 VGCVRPLLTRPVVHA
-840 LRGTTTQ
+840 LRGTAAN

>member
-1 MLRFSLHCLFQ
+1 MLHFSLHSWFQ

-59 ERLQLVR
+59 DRLQLVR

-72 DKQVAAE
+72 DKQVAKE
-79 WLPAQGQLDVY
+79 WLPAQAQLDIY
-90 RKNWPEVDSKALHNI
+90 RQNWPETESKALHNI
-105 GIDVAQNLP
+105 SIDVAQNLP
-114 GNPSFNIG
+114 GNPSFNLG
-122 YITPEYLPM
+122 YVTPEFLPM

-139 RHFSQKEG
+139 RHLSPAER

-153 VAVLSYQVWQQHF
+153 VTVLSYQVWQQHF

-178 FRGVSFSVVGV
+178 FRGVSFTVVGV
-189 LAERFVEPVLAAPG
+189 LAAHFVEPVLAAPG
-203 WSTDLWLSYDFNDV
+203 WSTDLWLSYDFHDM
-217 GTLNWSF
+217 GTPNWSF
-224 SSNQIHLLL
+224 NSNQIHLLL
-233 KLKAGANPQ
+233 KLKADASP
-242 QLAQRLAHS
+242 AQLAHS

-259 FAAANQS
+259 FTAANQS
-266 NAFLKNSTVRWRLEP
+266 NAFLKNSSVRWRLEP

-295 SLLAGSLL
+295 SLLAGSML

-336 ASHLFRQ
+336 PAHLFRQ
-343 YLLEFSVLAIPA
+343 YLTEFSLLAIPA

-360 SVAEACYQSLQAGYA
+360 GVAQACYQSLQAGYA
-375 GPLPRLQELGSGT
+375 GPLPRLQELGSGA
-388 LSVLFAIALLLVLCL
+388 LSVLFAIGLLAVLCL
-403 TLALWLTR
+403 TLSAWLTR

-507 KAQSNAQ
+507 KAQSNAT

-527 QAGFPMSSVSQHAD
+527 QAGFTMSSVSQHAD
-541 QSAPAPTYRYNGD
+541 QSAPAPTYRYSGD
-554 AAYLTALGLTLKS
+554 AEYLAALGLSLQS
-567 GETFSRQ
+567 GETFSPQ
-574 QIQNQE
+574 QVKNQE
-580 SVVLISQSLARK
+580 SVVLISQSLARR
-592 LAANI
+592 LAAELNKGTDS
-597 STGVSTGVSA
+597 STNNNSS
-607 GVDTTGNDPIRT
+607 

-626 LRGATSPSR
+626 LRGATTPSR
-635 IIGVVSDLILPGH
+635 IIGVVSDLTLPGQ
-648 ADSAAVYTPATPT
+648 ADSTAVYTPATPP

-672 GQSLSRELVNQA
+672 GQSLSRDLVNQA

-700 AEIFASHTQD
+700 AEIFRTHTQD

-766 LDSLKPLLWAVLV
+766 VDSLKPLLWAVLV

-787 QLSLNFGWSFDF
+787 QLSLNFGLVFGF
-799 AGQLQIAPLNAIL
+799 AEQLQIAPLNAAL
-812 ALSTVLLL
+812 ALLTVLLL

-825 VGCMRPLLTRPVVHA
+825 VGCVRPLLTKPVVHA
-840 LRGTTTQ
+840 LRGTASN

>member
-1 MLRFSLHCLFQ
+1 MLQSWFK
-12 TASLLLRRQQLY
+12 TAKILLLRQQLY
-24 ALTIILTLGLT
+24 ALTIILTIGLT

-72 DKQVAAE
+72 DKQVSAE
-79 WLPAQGQLDVY
+79 WLPAQGQLDIY
-90 RKNWPEVDSKALHNI
+90 RQDWPEVETKALHNI
-105 GIDVAQNLP
+105 SIDVAQNLP
-114 GNPSFNIG
+114 GNPSFNLG
-122 YITPEYLPM
+122 YVTPEFLPM

-139 RHFSQKEG
+139 RHLSPNEG

-153 VAVLSYQVWQQHF
+153 VTVLSYQVWQQHF

-178 FRGVSFSVVGV
+178 FRGVSFTVVGV

-203 WSTDLWLSYDFNDV
+203 WSTDLWLSYDFHDM
-217 GTLNWSF
+217 GTPNWSF
-224 SSNQIHLLL
+224 NSNQIHLLL
-233 KLKAGANPQ
+233 KLKADASP
-242 QLAQRLAHS
+242 AQLAHS

-266 NAFLKNSTVRWRLEP
+266 NAFLKNSSVRWRLES

-295 SLLAGSLL
+295 SLLAGSIL

-343 YLLEFSVLAIPA
+343 YLLEFAVLAIPA

-375 GPLPRLQELGSGT
+375 GPLPRLQELSSGA
-388 LSVLFAIALLLVLCL
+388 LSVLFAIGLLIVLCL

-484 GSLLASSQNEER
+484 GSLLASSQIEER

-507 KAQSNAQ
+507 KAQSNAT

-527 QAGFPMSSVSQHAD
+527 QAGFTMSSVSQHAD
-541 QSAPAPTYRYNGD
+541 QSAPAPTYRYSGD
-554 AAYLTALGLTLKS
+554 AEYLAALGLSLQS
-567 GETFSRQ
+567 GETFSPQ
-574 QIQNQE
+574 QVKNQE
-580 SVVLISQSLARK
+580 SVVLISQSLARR
-592 LAANI
+592 LAAELNQGTD
-597 STGVSTGVSA
+597 SSA
-607 GVDTTGNDPIRT
+607 NNNSS

-626 LRGATSPSR
+626 LRGATTPSR
-635 IIGVVSDLILPGH
+635 IIGVVSDLTLPGQ
-648 ADSAAVYTPATPT
+648 ADSAAVYTPATPP

-672 GQSLSRELVNQA
+672 GQSLSRDLVNKA

-700 AEIFASHTQD
+700 AEIFGTHTQD

-716 VTAGLSLLA
+716 VTAALSILA

-766 LDSLKPLLWAVLV
+766 VDSLKPLLWAVLL
-779 LTVGYSAL
+779 LTVGYSLL
-787 QLSLNFGWSFDF
+787 QLSLNFGWVFGF
-799 AGQLQIAPLNAIL
+799 AELLQIAPLNAAL
-812 ALSTVLLL
+812 ALLTVLLL

-825 VGCMRPLLTRPVVHA
+825 VGCVRPLLTKPVVHA
-840 LRGTTTQ
+840 LRGTASN